1 MLLFE
6 SDPSSVPPFLSFF
19 LSLGPFLNDDC
30 KVSGFLGPLVTVTI
44 PQSPSLPSTFG
55 YPIQCRHHL
64 NMAPFSVSLSPSS
77 RSHLPPPCSSLTL
90 LACLVWWARAPP
102 AHHHCTQGCQ
112 MAKCEPFLSLDC
124 TRVKGGGRNPRKGR
138 DQILPSGNLEC
149 NGGGLGARAHQT
161 RRQASKVR
169 DEQGGGGVRQ
179 MRAGRRGEGNRERG
193 HT

>member
-138 DQILPSGNLEC
+138 DQILQRSVAIVLQVRSAKPTQSKNWTIAIWQPVAWLW
-149 NGGGLGARAHQT
+149 LP
-161 RRQASKVR
+161 RRNSYLV
-169 DEQGGGGVRQ
+169 
-179 MRAGRRGEGNRERG
+179 M
-193 HT
+193 